1 MKFKL
6 LINPQQEEL
15 VEARVHQ
22 ETSFVNDL
30 KQFVLTNG
38 KSDQIVAYDD
48 KDLITL
54 RLSQISMITI
64 LDHKIVAITTDNKR
78 YQIRKRIYQLVDE
91 LPKNFWRINKSSI
104 VNRYQIDRFVET
116 QTAGVNI
123 IMKNGIT
130 DYVSRRCFVKIRKE
144 LEQS

>member
-6 LINPQQEEL
+6 LINPDQEEL
-15 VEARVHQ
+15 VEAQVHH
-22 ETSFVNDL
+22 ETSFTNDL

-38 KSDQIVAYDD
+38 KSDQIVVYDD

-54 RLSQISMITI
+54 QLSQISIITI
-64 LDHKIVAITTDNKR
+64 LDHKTMVITIDNKK
-78 YQIRKRIYQLVDE
+78 YQVKKRIYQLVDE

-104 VNRYQIDRFVET
+104 VNRYQIARFAET

-130 DYVSRRCFVKIRKE
+130 DYVSRRCFAKIRKE

>member
-6 LINPQQEEL
+6 LINPNQNEM
-15 VEARVHQ
+15 VEAHVHQ
-22 ETSFVNDL
+22 ETSFTDNL

-54 RLSQISMITI
+54 QLNQISMITI
-64 LDHKIVAITTDNKR
+64 LDHKIVAITTDNKQ

-130 DYVSRRCFVKIRKE
+130 DYVSRRCFAKIRKE

>member
-123 IMKNGIT
+123 IMKNGIN